1 MKRLRD
7 MGVLIGRFGSSMRDT
22 KEQRLSRRL
31 KAVALGI
38 LFLPLSVSAAFI
50 DEFVAA
56 GSGGLDDPRLFLFDG
71 GSLFVANGA
80 GGAVARYSATTGA
93 FVNNFASINQPRGVT
108 LSPDGNSLYVSGGGT
123 TDAVRQYN
131 VATGALIGTT
141 TAANLNPFGLT
152 FGSDGNLYVADISS
166 DEILRFDAAGAF
178 IDTFVAAGVGG
189 LDAPRELVFG
199 SDGNLYVSSA
209 DSDAVLRYNGA
220 TGAFIDAFAT
230 GVDARGL
237 VFGPDNNLYVASFA
251 SNTVR
256 RYDGTTGA
264 FIDDFVTAGSGNLM
278 GPVGVAFG
286 PDGNFYV
293 SSFLGDN
300 VLRYT
305 GVPEPA
311 TTALL
316 ALGLLGVRY
325 VRRKRVY

>member
-1 MKRLRD
+1 M
-7 MGVLIGRFGSSMRDT
+7 
-22 KEQRLSRRL
+22 
-31 KAVALGI
+31 
-38 LFLPLSVSAAFI
+38 
-50 DEFVAA
+50 
-56 GSGGLDDPRLFLFDG
+56 
-71 GSLFVANGA
+71 
-80 GGAVARYSATTGA
+80 
-93 FVNNFASINQPRGVT
+93 
-108 LSPDGNSLYVSGGGT
+108 
-123 TDAVRQYN
+123 
-131 VATGALIGTT
+131 
-141 TAANLNPFGLT
+141 
-152 FGSDGNLYVADISS
+152 
-166 DEILRFDAAGAF
+166 
-178 IDTFVAAGVGG
+178 
-189 LDAPRELVFG
+189 
-199 SDGNLYVSSA
+199 
-209 DSDAVLRYNGA
+209 
-220 TGAFIDAFAT
+220 
-230 GVDARGL
+230 DARGL